1 MASVDGEEPH
11 HVINIWEVNKDRL
24 NTMHQKISAPPRLLS
39 LAAGKSTCCIF
50 RVPRSLVDINGR
62 SYQPHI
68 VSIGPYHH
76 GEPQLKM
83 IEEHKWRF
91 LGSILDRIKVKG
103 LTLEDLL
110 KAVESREKEARECYS
125 ENLDMGT
132 DEFVEMLVLDG
143 CFIIELFRKVANLVP
158 SDPDDPIFS
167 MAWILPFFYRDFLRI
182 ENQIPYFVLEVLFD
196 LSKMPGDESGRTLSQ
211 LVLEFFNNCIFR
223 PDEDIPKFSQLRGRH
238 LLDLVRTSFIPSE
251 TEKPRKIQTPTYVI
265 HCISKLRRAG
275 IKLNPVKAASFLEV
289 KFQHGVI
296 EMPTIAVDDF
306 MTSFLLNC
314 VAYEQCHKSSSKHF
328 TDYATLLDYL
338 VNTYK
343 DVEYLSERNI
353 IENFYG
359 TEGEV
364 ARFINNMGKDTAFDI
379 DQCYLSKLFSDVHH
393 YYRSNWHVQ
402 WAGFKYTYFHTP
414 WSFMSAF
421 AALIILVLSF
431 LQTIYTILSK

>member
-1 MASVDGEEPH
+1 
-11 HVINIWEVNKDRL
+11 
-24 NTMHQKISAPPRLLS
+24 MHQKISAPPRLLS

-50 RVPRSLVDINGR
+50 RVPRSLVDINGK

-91 LGSILDRIKVKG
+91 LGSILNRIKVKG

-167 MAWILPFFYRDFLRI
+167 MGWILPLFFRDFVRI

-196 LSKMPGDESGRTLSQ
+196 LSKMPGEESRPTLSQ
-211 LVLEFFNNCIFR
+211 LALEFFNNMILR
-223 PDEDIPKFSQLRGRH
+223 PDENIPKFSQLKGRH

-251 TEKPRKIQTPTYVI
+251 TEKPYKIKTPTHII
-265 HCISKLRRAG
+265 HCISKLRRAD
-275 IKLNPVKAASFLEV
+275 IKLKPVKAESFLEV

-296 EMPTIAVDDF
+296 EMPTITVDDF

-314 VAYEQCHKSSSKHF
+314 VAYEYCHKSSSKPF
-328 TDYATLLDYL
+328 TAYAALLDCL

-343 DVEYLSERNI
+343 DVEYLSDRNI

-359 TEGEV
+359 KEEEV
-364 ARFINNMGKDTAFDI
+364 ARFINNMGKDISFDI
-379 DQCYLSKLFSDVHH
+379 DQCHLWKLFSDVHY
-393 YYRSNWHVQ
+393 YYRNDWRVQ
-402 WAGFKYTYFHTP
+402 WAGFKYAYLH
-414 WSFMSAF
+414 
-421 AALIILVLSF
+421 AALLILVLTF
-431 LQTIYTILSK
+431 LQTFYTIYQNYHHD